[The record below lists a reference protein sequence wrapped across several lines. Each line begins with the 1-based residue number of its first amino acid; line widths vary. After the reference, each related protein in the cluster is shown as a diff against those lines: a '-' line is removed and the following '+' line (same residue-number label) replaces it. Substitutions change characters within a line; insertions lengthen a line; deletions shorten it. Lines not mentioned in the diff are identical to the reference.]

1 MGNGRRVKFLTDK
14 WSGEEP
20 LCLSFPSLYTLVASK
35 EAWVAYYW
43 DDTGG
48 MGHWTLRFTRHF
60 NNWEL
65 DIIETFL
72 SRLTGNLVRRGD
84 NDKVVWKDDKRGL
97 FSIKSFYE
105 VLDVGRV
112 IIFPKNII
120 WNMLVPSKVNFFA
133 WEAS

>member
-1 MGNGRRVKFLTDK
+1 M
-14 WSGEEP
+14 
-20 LCLSFPSLYTLVASK
+20 
-35 EAWVAYYW
+35 AYYW

-65 DIIETFL
+65 DIIETFF
-72 SRLTGNLVRRGD
+72 SRLTGNLVRKGD

-120 WNMLVPSKVNFFA
+120 WNLLVPPEVSFFCMG
-133 WEAS
+133 S